1 MNKIKH
7 FLFAALL
14 ALPILMFSS
23 VRANNGHGGHDGR
36 DGHEGHG
43 PKFGDNDMDKGSKKG
58 SSVPIDGGISLLLAA
73 GIGLGVKK
81 VAAHRK
87 LKKQAATI

>member
-14 ALPILMFSS
+14 VLPFLMFSS
-23 VRANNGHGGHDGR
+23 AKANDGHDGRDGR
-36 DGHEGHG
+36 DGHEGHE
-43 PKFGDNDMDKGSKKG
+43 PKFGDKDMDHGSKKG
-58 SSVPIDGGISLLLAA
+58 SSVPIDGGLSLLLAA
-73 GIGLGVKK
+73 GIGLGAKK